1 MSLTHA
7 YAGEICKFDRTP
19 DGDLLVYGK
28 ATGPDLDLDE
38 QVCDPS
44 WLKAAMPEWAQWSNI
59 RAMHGAVAAGV
70 GLETVQGGDD
80 WFVKSLITDR
90 ESAHKVETGT
100 YKGYSIGIKN
110 ARVVKD
116 AKAPG
121 GRIVGGTI
129 AEISLVDR
137 PCNPTATVAIAK
149 AAQGSTQL
157 QPVEAEPQDGVD
169 LDKAALID
177 VITEGR
183 ADAKSLTLAG
193 DRDRVGA
200 PAFDRDLALAIAGY
214 AAAGDRAAVLALLP
228 ADADKAVNADGMQDE
243 APDIAGGK
251 QVIDLL
257 GQLIAAEAAE
267 LSAGYLDES
276 CDIRILLQAVEAVS
290 CWLGKEQSAVTSPDK
305 PYAQG
310 DDDDSMVY
318 IGLSAN
324 GVVFKYVSAAKRDE
338 YAKSGIAMPNGDF
351 PIPDEG
357 HLRSAVGH
365 YGGYTGDK
373 AAAKKHI
380 IARAKAL
387 NLVRLLPDDWGVP
400 GADADKR
407 APAGA
412 IGAAGS
418 AAGVAVATA
427 GALVTSPSPTPNS
440 GGDDVR
446 GLSAHPGADAG
457 RVLDDA
463 EDDRAKA
470 ARKARKKA
478 RKTGMNTGQ
487 PNPDAVTAATAP
499 KAATPDTTT
508 GATIDDQNV
517 TDIVKAAVTEATR
530 PYEERI
536 EALTAQL
543 AKVLETPMPGGPVLI
558 APQQGSSERSANLN
572 KAAQFRAIA
581 AQSGDPSVA
590 RAYRAKAAEL
600 EAAERQ

>member
-7 YAGEICKFDRTP
+7 YAGEIVKYDRTP

-116 AKAPG
+116 ATAPG

-149 AAQGSTQL
+149 AAKGSSAL
-157 QPVEAEPQDGVD
+157 EPVEADPQEPADLAKAVTLDAVTQTREEVKALTADQDRER
-169 LDKAALID
+169 LNSAAL
-177 VITEGR
+177 
-183 ADAKSLTLAG
+183 
-193 DRDRVGA
+193 
-200 PAFDRDLALAIAGY
+200 DRDLALAIAEK
-214 AAAGDRAAVLALLP
+214 AAAGDRAAALALLP
-228 ADADKAVNADGMQDE
+228 NDADKAVSADGMQDE
-243 APDIAGGK
+243 EPDIAGGK

-290 CWLGKEQSAVTSPDK
+290 CWLGKEQAAKTSPDK
-305 PYAQG
+305 PYAP
-310 DDDDSMVY
+310 DDDENLVY
-318 IGLSAN
+318 VGLGAQ

-380 IARAKAL
+380 IARARAL
-387 NLVRLLPDDWGVP
+387 NLVRLLPDDWGVA
-400 GADADKR
+400 GADASKG
-407 APAGA
+407 AMMPA
-412 IGAAGS
+412 
-418 AAGVAVATA
+418 
-427 GALVTSPSPTPNS
+427 PTPGS
-440 GGDDVR
+440 GGDQVPAADIAPT
-446 GLSAHPGADAG
+446 GGAATTLG
-457 RVLDDA
+457 EA
-463 EDDRAKA
+463 EAAREKA

-478 RKTGMNTGQ
+478 RKNTVTTGQ
-487 PNPDAVTAATAP
+487 PNTETIAAATAP
-499 KAATPDTTT
+499 KAATPDTPA
-508 GATIDDQNV
+508 GATINDQNV

-530 PYEERI
+530 AQEERI

-543 AKVLETPMPGGPVLI
+543 AKVLDTPMPGGPVLI
-558 APQQGSSERSANLN
+558 APQQGGSERSANLT
-572 KAAQFRAIA
+572 KAAQYREIA
-581 AQSGDPSVA
+581 SQSGDPSVA
-590 RAYRAKAAEL
+590 RAYRAKAAQL
-600 EAAERQ
+600 EAAERP

>member
-70 GLETVQGGDD
+70 GLETAQTGDD

-149 AAQGSTQL
+149 AARGSTQL
-157 QPVEAEPQDGVD
+157 EPVEAE
-169 LDKAALID
+169 
-177 VITEGR
+177 
-183 ADAKSLTLAG
+183 AG
-193 DRDRVGA
+193 DVNKAVVLDTDSEPGDLTKSSEGTA
-200 PAFDRDLALAIAGY
+200 AEFDRDLAIAIAGY

-290 CWLGKEQSAVTSPDK
+290 CWLGKEQAAVTTPDK

-318 IGLSAN
+318 IGLSAS